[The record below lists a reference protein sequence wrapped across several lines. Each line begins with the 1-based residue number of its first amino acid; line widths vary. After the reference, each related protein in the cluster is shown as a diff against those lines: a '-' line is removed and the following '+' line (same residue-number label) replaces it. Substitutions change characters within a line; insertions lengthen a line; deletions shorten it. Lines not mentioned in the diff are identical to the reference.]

1 MIFLWY
7 MFSLWYFLWYFFT
20 TQATPLQYH
29 MNLCGPF
36 HPCGILWYY
45 TVPYKYHSTAVW
57 SLCGITFLCGISY
70 GIFRTTWVPQATPLQ
85 YHMNMCGTSSSL
97 WYFLWYYI
105 VP

>member
-1 MIFLWY
+1 MVFLYHTGDTSAVPHESVWA
-7 MFSLWYFLWYFFT
+7 FSSLWYF
-20 TQATPLQYH
+20 
-29 MNLCGPF
+29 
-36 HPCGILWYY
+36 LWYY